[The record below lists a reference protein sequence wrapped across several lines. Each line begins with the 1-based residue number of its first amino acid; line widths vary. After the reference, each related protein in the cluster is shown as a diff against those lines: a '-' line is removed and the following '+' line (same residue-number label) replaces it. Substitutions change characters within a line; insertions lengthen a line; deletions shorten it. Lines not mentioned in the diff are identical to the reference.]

1 MNQQVYSKMVSV
13 TQYVHLIM
21 LKRFNTNELD
31 HKCIYFIVSAVLFQ
45 RASAHT
51 RFWLAVIFDWFC
63 RVTFGV
69 DTQIACHI
77 VCS

>member
-31 HKCIYFIVSAVLFQ
+31 HKCIYFIANAVLFQ
-45 RASAHT
+45 RNLPTHASD
-51 RFWLAVIFDWFC
+51 WLSYLIDSVASRLV
-63 RVTFGV
+63 
-69 DTQIACHI
+69 
-77 VCS
+77 